1 MPFDVTTKGKY
12 IIQFKEV
19 GSGMQEYLLAECR
32 LRCISL
38 TGIREVGA
46 DFAVEG
52 LFDLN
57 GRRVANDA
65 KGMLIQRQADG
76 TTRKII
82 RK

>member
-1 MPFDVTTKGKY
+1 
-12 IIQFKEV
+12 
-19 GSGMQEYLLAECR
+19 
-32 LRCISL
+32 
-38 TGIREVGA
+38 VGA

-65 KGMLIQRQADG
+65 KGVLIQRQANG

-82 RK
+82 RKY